1 MTEREKWQRVTTGGQ
16 VIDKTNNSNLNQT
29 QRMTKKRREIFQKL
43 TVNRVIT

>member
-29 QRMTKKRREIFQKL
+29 QRMTKKKEEKYFK
-43 TVNRVIT
+43 N